1 VTLVPPLVRGAWVRP
16 GGGTFPDQQKARGF
30 GVDQFFWDATD
41 PAADHPKKLPG
52 VLDDMRKAGWKV
64 GITRDPQ
71 WDGYSHPFGWY
82 GAQLSKDITDLGCD
96 GKQCSAVL
104 DGEVH
109 DSNRILAELKAFR
122 KLRPGRFLYWT
133 MEPKQGGIM
142 SDELIAWINNDPL
155 TWVVIQKY
163 RNRMQPVS
171 ERAVIDDLRAR
182 GLREDKILVYYERYE
197 EGFEGIIFDI
207 ANAA

>member
-1 VTLVPPLVRGAWVRP
+1 V
-16 GGGTFPDQQKARGF
+16 KARGW

-64 GITRDPQ
+64 GITRDPR
-71 WDGYSHPFGWY
+71 WDNYSHPAGWY
-82 GAQLSKDITDLGCD
+82 GTQLSKDLTDLGCD
-96 GKQCSAVL
+96 GKQCSCVF
-104 DGEVH
+104 DGEIH
-109 DSNRILAELKAFR
+109 DSNRILAEIKAFR

-133 MEPKQGGIM
+133 LEPRQGGII
-142 SDELIAWINNDPL
+142 SDELVAFINNDPL
-155 TWVVIQKY
+155 TWVVPQKY
-163 RNRMQPVS
+163 RGGMQPVS
-171 ERAVIDDLRAR
+171 ERIVVNDLRAR
-182 GLREDKILVYYERYE
+182 GLGEDKILVYYERYE